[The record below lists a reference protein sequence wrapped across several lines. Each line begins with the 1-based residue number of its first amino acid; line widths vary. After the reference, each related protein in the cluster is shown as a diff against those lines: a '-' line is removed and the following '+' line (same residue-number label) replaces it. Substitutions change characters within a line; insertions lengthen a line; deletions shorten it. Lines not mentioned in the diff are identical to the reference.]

1 MQSPSEPLKV
11 RTRSQILE
19 EIRAIAAETL
29 DWRGKLVDETRL
41 VEDLELDSL
50 RALTLVIEIENRLR
64 VRIEPEDE
72 SGLDTIGDLLDV
84 VELRQRE
91 LDAD

>member
-1 MQSPSEPLKV
+1 MPRLSEPSKV

-19 EIRAIAAETL
+19 EIQAIAVETL
-29 DWRGKLVDETRL
+29 DWHGELSSTTRL

-50 RALTLVIEIENRLR
+50 RALKLVIEIENRLR

-72 SGLDTIGDLLDV
+72 TGLDTIGDLLDV
-84 VELRQRE
+84 VALRQRE
-91 LDAD
+91 RDAG

>member
-1 MQSPSEPLKV
+1 MQPPSESSKV
-11 RTRSQILE
+11 RTRSQVLQ
-19 EIRAIAAETL
+19 EIQAIAAETL
-29 DWRGKLVDETRL
+29 DWRGQLADETRL
-41 VEDLELDSL
+41 IEDLELDSL

-64 VRIEPEDE
+64 VRIEPGDE
-72 SGLDTIGDLLDV
+72 SGLDTIGNLLDV

>member
-1 MQSPSEPLKV
+1 MPRSSEPSKV

-19 EIRAIAAETL
+19 EIQIIAAEAL
-29 DWRGKLVDETRL
+29 DWRGEVSSATRL

-50 RALTLVIEIENRLR
+50 RALTLVIEIENRLL
-64 VRIEPEDE
+64 VHIEPEDE
-72 SGLDTIGDLLDV
+72 TGLDTIADLLDV

-91 LDAD
+91 RDAG

>member
-1 MQSPSEPLKV
+1 V

-19 EIRAIAAETL
+19 EIQAVAAETL
-29 DWRGKLVDETRL
+29 DWRGELSTETRL
-41 VEDLELDSL
+41 VEDLDLDSL

-72 SGLDTIGDLLDV
+72 TGLDTIGDLLDV
-84 VELRQRE
+84 VELRQRD
-91 LDAD
+91 LDAG

>member
-72 SGLDTIGDLLDV
+72 GGLDTIGDLLDV

-91 LDAD
+91 LDAG